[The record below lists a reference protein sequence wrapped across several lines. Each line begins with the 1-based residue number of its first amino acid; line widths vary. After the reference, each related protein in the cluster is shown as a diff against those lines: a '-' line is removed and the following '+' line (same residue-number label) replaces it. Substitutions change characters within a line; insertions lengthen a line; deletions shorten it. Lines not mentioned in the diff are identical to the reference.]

1 MKNNLLK
8 RLAEK
13 AKNRLLGKGDIP
25 FDKRVCVKVV
35 SNDESDF
42 AMKAKEV
49 FMQSEMENS
58 FNPIKMLMD
67 EKILIKLDER
77 GRERYLLETIDRY
90 LKAKSSFISQV
101 WLKSSV
107 VRSLAIFVCTTWIFA
122 ISKESFNIVCKNYFF
137 LL

>member
-1 MKNNLLK
+1 MIFLINILKYICKLDDNNLFKMRTKMKNNLLK

-101 WLKSSV
+101 
-107 VRSLAIFVCTTWIFA
+107 
-122 ISKESFNIVCKNYFF
+122 
-137 LL
+137 